1 MFDRIEMAP
10 PDPILGLE
18 EAFRRDPNPAKINLA
33 AGVYKDADGNTPIL
47 RVVKRAEER
56 ILRAET
62 SKSYLGIAGA
72 PDYAA
77 AVQDLLFG
85 ADHALVGSGRV
96 VTAHA
101 PGGTGA
107 LRVAAEFVKRA
118 NPAAT
123 VWLSQPTWPNHPN
136 VMRAAGLA
144 VETYPY
150 FDVPGNRL
158 ALDAMLA
165 ALGQLPEG
173 DVVVLHGSCHNP
185 TGADPTP
192 AQWAQIAG
200 VIAARKLLPLVDFA
214 YQGFA
219 AGIVEDA
226 AGIHALSARV
236 NEILIASSYSKNFGL
251 YNERVGALTLVA
263 ASPAAADAALSQI
276 KSLIRANYSN
286 PPAHGAKIVSTILR
300 SPKLRAD
307 WEVEVAEMRGR
318 IHRMR
323 QRFVQELRALGVAR
337 DFSFIERQHGM
348 FSFTGLTKNQVHAL
362 RDHHAIYIVDSGR
375 INVAGMTEGNL
386 PALCEAI
393 ASVLRHH
400 E

>member
-47 RVVKRAEER
+47 RVVKRAEEQ
-56 ILRAET
+56 ILQAET

-72 PDYAA
+72 PDYAQ
-77 AVQDLLFG
+77 AVQALVFG
-85 ADHALVGSGRV
+85 AGHPLVSSGRA

-107 LRVAAEFVKRA
+107 LRVAAEFIKKA
-118 NPAAT
+118 NPTAT

-144 VETYPY
+144 VDTYPY
-150 FDVPGNRL
+150 FDATGDRL

-165 ALGQLPEG
+165 KLAQLPEG
-173 DVVVLHGSCHNP
+173 DAVVLHGSCHNP

-192 AQWAQIAG
+192 AQWAQIAD
-200 VIAARKLLPLVDFA
+200 VVAARRLLPLVDFA

-219 AGIVEDA
+219 EGIAEDA
-226 AGIHALSARV
+226 AGILALSERV
-236 NEILIASSYSKNFGL
+236 NEMLVATSYSKNFGL

-263 ASPAAADAALSQI
+263 ASQAAADAALSQI
-276 KSLIRANYSN
+276 KTIIRANYSN

-300 SPKLRAD
+300 SPELRAD

-318 IHRMR
+318 IHGMR
-323 QRFVQELRALGVAR
+323 RRFVQGLAAQGVAR

-348 FSFTGLTKNQVHAL
+348 FSFTGLTKDQVHAL
-362 RDHHAIYIVDSGR
+362 RDRYAIYIVDSGR
-375 INVAGMTEGNL
+375 INVAGMTEANL
-386 PALCEAI
+386 PILCEAI
-393 ASVLRHH
+393 ASVL
-400 E
+400 